1 MSPRP
6 DYIERRISF
15 DLARQRA
22 RREHV
27 QPCDCS
33 YCITTERID
42 ARFRAIIERNR
53 AQETGIDF

>member
-1 MSPRP
+1 MRRP

-15 DLARQRA
+15 NLARQRA

-33 YCITTERID
+33 YCITSERIE
-42 ARFRAIIERNR
+42 ARIRAIVERNR
-53 AQETGIDF
+53 AGDQGINF